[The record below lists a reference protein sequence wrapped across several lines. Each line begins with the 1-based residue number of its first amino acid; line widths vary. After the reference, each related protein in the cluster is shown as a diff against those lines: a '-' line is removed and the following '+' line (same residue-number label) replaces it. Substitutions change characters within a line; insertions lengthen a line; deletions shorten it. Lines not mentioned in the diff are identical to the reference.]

1 MVKYSCNGKNKRGVV
16 TMSEEI
22 KIQQAPTEKSIQ
34 ELKTMIEGL
43 HKDIGETINGNK
55 QIKMVDAYNKIKE
68 EYESILSDFI
78 TLFQNNV
85 NVTEQ
90 AVKDMI
96 ELDHKLSEHI
106 RID

>member
-1 MVKYSCNGKNKRGVV
+1 MA
-16 TMSEEI
+16 MSREI
-22 KIQQAPTEKSIQ
+22 KIQQAPTEKSIL
-34 ELKTMIEGL
+34 ELKTMIEEL

-55 QIKMVDAYNKIKE
+55 QIKMVDAYNEIKE
-68 EYESILSDFI
+68 EYESILSDYI

-85 NVTEQ
+85 NATEQ